1 MRVVPCLLFTLLSI
15 LAFARE
21 ASASAF
27 VSGAYYRLGDDDP
40 GAVAGNIGS
49 DSTID
54 SFSNKL
60 DLARYGSPTYS
71 SDVPSQGPFGDK
83 LSMTFDNEG
92 LGGPA
97 FPGVYGRAT
106 SLPMTEQGYALEAW
120 VKAGPTNLDSIPNDL
135 LAYNGDPA
143 SNGFGF
149 FLHDDSYV
157 ARIGTFERVL
167 GPVAVGEWHHLA
179 YVKTFNTADY
189 YYDGKLVFE
198 TTGDALPVAGS
209 GGFWLGGM
217 GKIPS
222 ESGSF
227 LFNGWIDEVR
237 YQSFNPLA
245 AGAFNPTAF
254 LIQPIPEPSTACLV
268 ACGVVCL
275 LANRWKR
282 QFLIPR

>member
-27 VSGAYYRLGDDDP
+27 VKGAYYRLGDDDP

-49 DSTID
+49 DPTLD
-54 SFSNKL
+54 FFSDKL
-60 DLARYGSPTYS
+60 DLARYGSPKYS
-71 SDVPSQGPFGDK
+71 SDVPLQGPFGDK
-83 LSMTFDNEG
+83 LSMAFANEG

-106 SLPMTEQGYALEAW
+106 SLPMIEQGYALESW
-120 VKAGPTNLDSIPNDL
+120 VKAGPTNLDSIRNNL

-143 SNGFGF
+143 SDGFGF
-149 FLHDDSYV
+149 FLHDETYV

-167 GPVAVGEWHHLA
+167 GPAAVAEWHHLA

-198 TTGDALPVAGS
+198 TTGDPLPVAGS

-217 GKIPS
+217 GEIPS

-245 AGAFNPTAF
+245 AGAFDPTAF
-254 LIQPIPEPSTACLV
+254 LIRPIPEPSTACLV

-282 QFLIPR
+282 QLLIPR